1 MSTILLAT
9 EKPFIKKTVEDIK
22 TIVEKSGNTFKLLEN
37 YTSKKQL
44 IDSVQDIDAL
54 IVLSDK
60 ITSEIID
67 ESKNL
72 KIIVGAGAWFDNI
85 DIEYAKKKHSSNEYS
100 RPKRQR
106 CSRISFRFINICN
119 QEFL

>member
-44 IDSVQDIDAL
+44 IDSV
-54 IVLSDK
+54 
-60 ITSEIID
+60 
-67 ESKNL
+67 
-72 KIIVGAGAWFDNI
+72 
-85 DIEYAKKKHSSNEYS
+85 
-100 RPKRQR
+100 
-106 CSRISFRFINICN
+106 
-119 QEFL
+119 

>member
-67 ESKNL
+67 AS
-72 KIIVGAGAWFDNI
+72 I
-85 DIEYAKKKHSSNEYS
+85 
-100 RPKRQR
+100 
-106 CSRISFRFINICN
+106 
-119 QEFL
+119 